1 MARERERVKRKIGES
16 KRKNKQTNRAAEN
29 ELKIKAKAA
38 ASARNANEL
47 KNLNERYLQPKRIA
61 QLLISLSTGGNKGA
75 GEGVYLITAGQLLD
89 LRAVSI
95 H

>member
-1 MARERERVKRKIGES
+1 MKRKIGES

-61 QLLISLSTGGNKGA
+61 QLLISLSTGGNKG